1 MNTNKKK
8 KLLLIADRGRSDVSV
23 RLGFLAQKIAK
34 RKNLNSHV
42 LYEHKQK
49 NENKK
54 IFSLFD
60 INGRTFVG
68 VRFDEFFLILKTFF
82 YTLISILKISFLGF
96 DWFVKN
102 FKI

>member
-42 LYEHKQK
+42 LYEYKQK
-49 NENKK
+49 NENKQ
-54 IFSLFD
+54 IFSLFG
-60 INGRTFVG
+60 IN
-68 VRFDEFFLILKTFF
+68 
-82 YTLISILKISFLGF
+82 
-96 DWFVKN
+96 
-102 FKI
+102 